1 MLKIDM
7 KNSFDYLFKD
17 ANFPKELEKELEKI
31 LSFKKVK
38 KREILLNA
46 NNYVTKLFFVVDG
59 CLRSYFLDEEAR
71 EHTLHFAVN
80 NAAITDFVA
89 LYNKKLSSLYVEC
102 ITDSVIIEIDFLEY
116 RKTLSKYKE
125 LESFQRVVYER
136 HISSLS
142 NRILN
147 QLTLTAVERYK
158 LFLTEFPQVNELA
171 SNHHIASYLGV
182 AQQSLSRLK
191 SEI

>member
-1 MLKIDM
+1 M
-7 KNSFDYLFKD
+7 KNSFDYIFKD
-17 ANFPKELEKELEKI
+17 TNFTLELEKELEKMFI
-31 LSFKKVK
+31 FKKVK
-38 KREILLNA
+38 KRELLLSA
-46 NNYVTKLFFVVDG
+46 NKTVNTLFFVVDG
-59 CLRSYFLDEEAR
+59 CLRSFYLDEQAR
-71 EHTLHFAVN
+71 EHTLHFAVE
-80 NAAITDFVA
+80 NAAITDFTA
-89 LYNKKLSSLYVEC
+89 LYNNKPSLLQIEC